1 MKETEEI
8 ISLRPVIPV
17 ARIDAMAPRRAYSC
31 VGVLAC
37 AGGRARRSGRSDP
50 VRRASRFTP
59 PREEL
64 RAASLSREVVDSF
77 ADRIQL
83 RRHPRAAT
91 SQLTMRASTPSFARG
106 KSTAKAANT
115 VMTIPNTAP
124 SRSALSHHS

>member
-17 ARIDAMAPRRAYSC
+17 ARIDAMAHAGPILAWACWLVPAGEPDARA
-31 VGVLAC
+31 VLTL
-37 AGGRARRSGRSDP
+37 

-77 ADRIQL
+77 ADRIQ
-83 RRHPRAAT
+83 
-91 SQLTMRASTPSFARG
+91 
-106 KSTAKAANT
+106 
-115 VMTIPNTAP
+115 
-124 SRSALSHHS
+124 

>member
-17 ARIDAMAPRRAYSC
+17 ARIDAMARRAYSC

-37 AGGRARRSGRSDP
+37 AGGRARRSAVRTL

-77 ADRIQL
+77 ADRIQ
-83 RRHPRAAT
+83 
-91 SQLTMRASTPSFARG
+91 
-106 KSTAKAANT
+106 
-115 VMTIPNTAP
+115 
-124 SRSALSHHS
+124 